1 MFNLY
6 FQEEQ
11 MNTQRD
17 LILKNAVMH
26 AYTLAE
32 IKYGAVINRGLDEQ
46 LAKEHIKEALLG
58 KKLED
63 GTRTMDSNYSLG
75 ENGYFIIYSSEGE
88 EIAHPRL
95 EGQNVFNV
103 TDPLNDSVY
112 IVREQIEMA
121 KNNGEGYYYY
131 NWEYPNDPG
140 DIGKKISFV
149 KYFEPWDWII
159 VATTYERDLKAYF
172 EENRNAFIYTAIF
185 IVLLMIPL
193 VYYISKK
200 ITKPLSNLNSKM
212 QYFSNNMEILN
223 IDDSTRIK
231 GVSELEKSFLDM
243 SEELTAYIEELQGL
257 NEEIESLNS
266 ENSMI
271 IEKMNILLDETS
283 DVLDFDNEEE
293 FLIQAFNNLYN
304 LIPESSSGII
314 SMIKGDEVKYIA
326 SKNFEIETLNSLSL
340 KKNQYITYENV
351 FKTKNIK
358 TIKHDLLSED
368 KKIALNNIIKSVN
381 ESLYIPLNGYK
392 KQIGNLIFHTNG
404 NTVFTEE
411 SFRIAVYYS
420 KLISLFLKI
429 ENMNEF
435 QSNVQ
440 KQIIVALIKMME
452 HHDTYTKGHSQ
463 NVAELA
469 EDFSK
474 FLGYDKNFLNRIY
487 WSGMVHDI
495 GKIIIP
501 QDVLNKPAKLTHDE
515 YDLIKKHPVYAF
527 EVLHEIDNLKDISH
541 IVKHHHERVDGR
553 GYPDNLSDTD
563 IPVESKILCLVDTW
577 DAMTRNR
584 SYRKAL
590 SKEVAKK
597 ELLKNKGKQFD
608 EKLVDYFIKFIEKE

>member
-1 MFNLY
+1 
-6 FQEEQ
+6 
-11 MNTQRD
+11 
-17 LILKNAVMH
+17 
-26 AYTLAE
+26 
-32 IKYGAVINRGLDEQ
+32 
-46 LAKEHIKEALLG
+46 
-58 KKLED
+58 
-63 GTRTMDSNYSLG
+63 
-75 ENGYFIIYSSEGE
+75 
-88 EIAHPRL
+88 
-95 EGQNVFNV
+95 
-103 TDPLNDSVY
+103 
-112 IVREQIEMA
+112 
-121 KNNGEGYYYY
+121 
-131 NWEYPNDPG
+131 
-140 DIGKKISFV
+140 
-149 KYFEPWDWII
+149 
-159 VATTYERDLKAYF
+159 
-172 EENRNAFIYTAIF
+172 
-185 IVLLMIPL
+185 
-193 VYYISKK
+193 
-200 ITKPLSNLNSKM
+200 
-212 QYFSNNMEILN
+212 
-223 IDDSTRIK
+223 
-231 GVSELEKSFLDM
+231 
-243 SEELTAYIEELQGL
+243 
-257 NEEIESLNS
+257 
-266 ENSMI
+266 
-271 IEKMNILLDETS
+271 
-283 DVLDFDNEEE
+283 
-293 FLIQAFNNLYN
+293 
-304 LIPESSSGII
+304 
-314 SMIKGDEVKYIA
+314 
-326 SKNFEIETLNSLSL
+326 
-340 KKNQYITYENV
+340 
-351 FKTKNIK
+351 
-358 TIKHDLLSED
+358 LLSED

>member
-1 MFNLY
+1 
-6 FQEEQ
+6 
-11 MNTQRD
+11 
-17 LILKNAVMH
+17 
-26 AYTLAE
+26 
-32 IKYGAVINRGLDEQ
+32 
-46 LAKEHIKEALLG
+46 LG
-58 KKLED
+58 IKLED
-63 GTRTMDSNYSLG
+63 GTRTMNSNYSLG
-75 ENGYFIIYSSEGE
+75 ENGYFIIYSSDGD

-95 EGQNVFNV
+95 EGQNVYDV
-103 TDPLNDSVY
+103 KDPLNNSTY
-112 IVREQIEMA
+112 IVREQIELA
-121 KNNGEGYYYY
+121 KNKGEGYYYY
-131 NWEYPNDPG
+131 NWEYPNDP
-140 DIGKKISFV
+140 DNIGQKICFV

-159 VATTYERDLKAYF
+159 VATTYEKDLQAYF
-172 EENRNAFIYTAIF
+172 EENRKAFIYTTIF
-185 IVLLMIPL
+185 LVFLMIPL
-193 VYYISKK
+193 IYFISKK
-200 ITKPLSNLNSKM
+200 ITKPISQLNSKI
-212 QYFSNNMEILN
+212 QYFSKNMEILN
-223 IDDSTRIK
+223 IDSSTRIK
-231 GVSELEKSFLDM
+231 EVSELEKSFLEM
-243 SEELTAYIEELQGL
+243 SEEITAYIEELQGL

-283 DVLDFDNEEE
+283 DVLDFENEEE

-358 TIKHDLLSED
+358 TIKQELLSEN
-368 KKIALNNIIKSVN
+368 KKSLLNNIIKSVN

-404 NTVFTEE
+404 SNVFTEE

-429 ENMNEF
+429 DNMNEF
-435 QSNVQ
+435 QNNVQ
-440 KQIIVALIKMME
+440 KQIIIALIKMME
-452 HHDTYTKGHSQ
+452 YHDTYTKGHSQ

-469 EDFSK
+469 ESFSRY
-474 FLGYDKNFLNRIY
+474 LGYEKNFLDRIY

-501 QDVLNKPAKLTHDE
+501 QYILNKPAKLTHDE
-515 YDLIKKHPVYAF
+515 YDLIKKHPVYAY
-527 EVLHEIDNLKDISH
+527 EVLNEIDSLKDISH
-541 IVKHHHERVDGR
+541 IVRHHHERVDGK
-553 GYPDNLSDTD
+553 GYPDNLFDGE

-597 ELLKNKGKQFD
+597 ELIKNKGKQFD
-608 EKLVDYFIKFIEKE
+608 EKLVDHFIKFIEEK